1 MFLIFLPVSTPTT
14 LMHAGRYYSLKQTL
28 HWTRKSIFIFIF
40 TTTIPVILYEF
51 VGIKWIAIPW
61 FPIAIIGTAVAF
73 YLGFKNNSSY
83 DRLWEARKIWG
94 AIVNASRSWGI
105 MSLDYVTNLHAQNQ
119 LSDEELKK
127 VHTRLIYRHIA
138 WLKALTHQMHVKKEW
153 EHNDKLSADAR
164 KFLGTDV
171 DTMTKAEF
179 KDILSENEVE
189 YVFTKKNIAAQL
201 ISLQSKDLRSIRVEG
216 YIDDFRHTAM
226 EAMLVELYTQQGKS
240 ERIKNF
246 PFPRQYAT
254 MNLFFV
260 WLFILLVPFGMLH
273 EFDALGRY
281 YVWLTVPF
289 SLIISW
295 VFHTMEMI
303 GDYSENPFEGLWND
317 VPINAISRG
326 IEIDLRDMLD
336 EENLPKPLLP
346 KEYYNVLT

>member
-1 MFLIFLPVSTPTT
+1 
-14 LMHAGRYYSLKQTL
+14 
-28 HWTRKSIFIFIF
+28 
-40 TTTIPVILYEF
+40 
-51 VGIKWIAIPW
+51 
-61 FPIAIIGTAVAF
+61 
-73 YLGFKNNSSY
+73 
-83 DRLWEARKIWG
+83 
-94 AIVNASRSWGI
+94 
-105 MSLDYVTNLHAQNQ
+105 
-119 LSDEELKK
+119 
-127 VHTRLIYRHIA
+127 
-138 WLKALTHQMHVKKEW
+138 MHVKKEW

-179 KDILSENEVE
+179 KDILSENEIE